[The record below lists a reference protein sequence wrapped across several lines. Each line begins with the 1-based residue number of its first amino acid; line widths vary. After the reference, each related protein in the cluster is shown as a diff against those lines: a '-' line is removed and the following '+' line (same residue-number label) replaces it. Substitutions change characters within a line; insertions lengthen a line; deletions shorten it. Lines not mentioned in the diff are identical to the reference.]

1 MTLRLRYFIS
11 FATLCLLV
19 FLAAP
24 GTPQGTETGTE
35 SQRRM
40 FELRRRQ
47 VELSSG
53 RTELAR
59 TQQLF
64 DQGLT
69 SKVELE
75 RAKAHLEALQIAYQ
89 EAVLSLVSL
98 SPRVSIERAI
108 KSRDARGR
116 QFVRLTVANRT
127 PTFDDQQYK
136 VLNNF
141 EGAEPIPEALKTRDI
156 RDIFVSLRDPATTG
170 TAPNITIGLPYEQ
183 QIPNLKYG
191 ERRTLV
197 FQLLRDVPSVIVS
210 LGYLGQH
217 SELAVQLQ
225 QSDTGSALNIS
236 STQISQEADLGSQ
249 LTYSLRL
256 ERSSVDVRSFSL
268 MALGLPR
275 AINSTFVEPGTK
287 ARLSQLNFPPGVTV
301 QDLELQLFLPD
312 QADEQLVIDRPI
324 DFWAVAADTST
335 PLSLPAGGPV
345 SREELERLG
354 AGFLRLTLTPRG
366 IGRIDVS
373 ALSLFS
379 EIEVGE
385 KVRTELRVRNTG
397 TRSLDNVVL
406 SSEAPSGWK
415 VFFSPEKIA
424 RLDLRQEVTVQM
436 SIEPPESVVVG
447 DYEIRVKPESFAFN
461 RRVSAEDK
469 VFRVSVKQKSSP
481 LLISVFVLALLVG
494 VVWAARAAIRLTRR

>member
-1 MTLRLRYFIS
+1 MSLRLRYFVF
-11 FATLCLLV
+11 FAVLCSLV
-19 FLAAP
+19 VLAAP
-24 GTPQGTETGTE
+24 GTPQGSETGTE
-35 SQRRM
+35 SQRRV

-47 VELSSG
+47 VDLSSG
-53 RTELAR
+53 RTEMER

-64 DQGLT
+64 DQGLA
-69 SKVELE
+69 SRVDLD
-75 RAKAHLEALQIAYQ
+75 RAKAHLEALQISYQ

-108 KSRDARGR
+108 KSRDTRGR

-127 PTFDDQQYK
+127 PTFDDQQYRM
-136 VLNNF
+136 LNNF
-141 EGAEPIPEALKTRDI
+141 EGAQPIPDELRTRDI
-156 RDIFVSLRDPATTG
+156 RDIFVSLQDPTAAG
-170 TAPNITIGLPYEQ
+170 TAPGITIGLPYEQ
-183 QIPNLKYG
+183 QIPNLRYG
-191 ERRTLV
+191 QQRTLT

-210 LGYLGQH
+210 LSYLGQR
-217 SELAVQLQ
+217 SELAIQLQ

-256 ERSSVDVRSFSL
+256 ERSSVDIRSFSL
-268 MALGLPR
+268 LVLGLPR
-275 AINSTFVEPGTK
+275 AINSNFVEPGNK

-312 QADEQLVIDRPI
+312 QADEQIVIDRPI
-324 DFWAVAADTST
+324 DFWAVAADAST
-335 PLSLPAGGPV
+335 PLNLPAGGPV

-385 KVRTELRVRNTG
+385 KVQTELRVRNTG

-406 SSEAPSGWK
+406 TPEAPSGWR

-424 RLDLRQEVTVQM
+424 QLDLRQEATVQM

-481 LLISVFVLALLVG
+481 LLIGAFVLALLVA
-494 VVWAARAAIRLTRR
+494 VLWAARAAIRLTRR

>member
-1 MTLRLRYFIS
+1 MAFRCKHIVLL
-11 FATLCLLV
+11 AALCLLV
-19 FLAAP
+19 LPASPALS
-24 GTPQGTETGTE
+24 QEAGTE
-35 SQRRM
+35 SQRRL

-53 RTELAR
+53 RTELER
-59 TQQLF
+59 TQELF

-69 SKVELE
+69 SRAELD
-75 RAKAHLEALQIAYQ
+75 RAKARFEALQISYQ

-98 SPRVSIERAI
+98 SPRVSVERAV
-108 KSRDARGR
+108 KLRDARGR

-127 PTFDDQQYK
+127 PTFDDQQYRM
-136 VLNNF
+136 LNDF
-141 EGAEPIPEALKTRDI
+141 EGAQPIPEELRTRDI
-156 RDIFVSLRDPATTG
+156 RDIFVSLQDP
-170 TAPNITIGLPYEQ
+170 TAAGAGPDVTIGLPYEQ
-183 QIPNLKYG
+183 QIPSLKYG
-191 ERRTLV
+191 QHRTLV
-197 FQLLRDVPSVIVS
+197 FQLLRDVPSVIVALS
-210 LGYLGQH
+210 YLGQR

-225 QSDTGSALNIS
+225 QSDTGSGLNIS

-268 MALGLPR
+268 MAAGLPR
-275 AINSTFVEPGTK
+275 AINYSFVEPGTK

-312 QADEQLVIDRPI
+312 QADEQLVIDQPI
-324 DFWAVAADTST
+324 DFWAVAADAST
-335 PLSLPAGGPV
+335 PLNLPVGGGV
-345 SREELERLG
+345 TREDLERLG
-354 AGFLRLTLTPRG
+354 AGFLRLTVTPRG

-385 KVRTELRVRNTG
+385 QVRTELRVRNTG

-406 SSEAPSGWK
+406 SAEAPFGWK
-415 VFFSPEKIA
+415 VAFSPERISQ
-424 RLDLRQEVTVQM
+424 LELRQEAAVQM
-436 SIEPPESVVVG
+436 SIEPPASVAVG
-447 DYEIRVKPESFAFN
+447 EYEIRVKPQSFAFN

-481 LLISVFVLALLVG
+481 VLIGVLVLALLAAVL
-494 VVWAARAAIRLTRR
+494 WAARAAIRLTRR

>member
-1 MTLRLRYFIS
+1 MTRRLRCFVFI
-11 FATLCLLV
+11 AALCSLF

-24 GTPQGTETGTE
+24 GTPQGSDTGTE
-35 SQRRM
+35 SQRRI

-47 VELSSG
+47 VELVSG
-53 RTELAR
+53 RTELER

-64 DQGLT
+64 DQGLA
-69 SKVELE
+69 SRVDLE
-75 RAKAHLEALQIAYQ
+75 RAKARFEALQIAYQ

-98 SPRVSIERAI
+98 APRVTIERAV
-108 KSRDARGR
+108 KLRDARGR

-127 PTFDDQQYK
+127 PTFDDQQYRL
-136 VLNNF
+136 LNDF
-141 EGAEPIPEALKTRDI
+141 EGAQPIPDELRTRNI
-156 RDIFVSLRDPATTG
+156 RDIFVSLQEPTATA
-170 TAPNITIGLPYEQ
+170 TAPGITIGLPYEQ
-183 QIPNLKYG
+183 QIPSLKYG
-191 ERRTLV
+191 EHRTLV
-197 FQLLRDVPSVIVS
+197 FQLLRDVPSVVVALS
-210 LGYLGQH
+210 YLGQR

-225 QSDTGSALNIS
+225 QSETGSALNIS

-268 MALGLPR
+268 LALGLPR
-275 AINSTFVEPGTK
+275 AINYNFVEPGTK
-287 ARLSQLNFPPGVTV
+287 ARLSQLNFPPGVTA
-301 QDLELQLFLPD
+301 QNLELQLFLPD
-312 QADEQLVIDRPI
+312 QGDEQLRIDQPI
-324 DFWAVAADTST
+324 DFWAVAADTGT

-354 AGFLRLTLTPRG
+354 VGFLRLMLTPRG
-366 IGRIDVS
+366 VGRIDVS

-385 KVRTELRVRNTG
+385 TVRTELRVRNTG
-397 TRSLDNVVL
+397 TRGLDNVVL

-415 VFFSPEKIA
+415 VSFSPEKIA
-424 RLDLRQEVTVQM
+424 RLDLRQEAAVQM

-447 DYEIRVKPESFAFN
+447 DYEVRVKPESFAFN

-481 LLISVFVLALLVG
+481 WLIGALVLVLLGVLL
-494 VVWAARAAIRLTRR
+494 WAIRAGIRLTRR